1 MGFINQIITRGHHLV
16 SIIYIHENYPSYR
29 WTVGYWCWSDGLLVK
44 IDVSTEPPL
53 DLAARPIGAECG
65 WLFGSL
71 LYRLGPCRRCA
82 EDASDAWTARVG
94 FANQIRE
101 FMKIGNNWPVLF
113 CDPVYLSYFQALV
126 SKHGRKSCENHGRK
140 WTNHLWMDLGRL
152 GHYFMYIHWSHWM
165 VDFPASHGLHL
176 LRKSHFFQCQVEA
189 AGCTFPCLTSCIDNI
204 SLRHEFFHGMG
215 QNHSNPINHSY
226 IFIIVPIWLGES
238 TFMFT
243 FIFTIPDCFPW
254 FFHFARDVPY
264 VPSEDFFA
272 LFQFQFRNHQGGAPR
287 TLGPRGFFASF
298 NSSFRRDEIWLKKRT
313 EVASAF
319 SWWRQK
325 LEIERKLMEVDG
337 NIGHHLIVA
346 IIDHIPNGS

>member
-254 FFHFARDVPY
+254 FFTSPGTFLMFLLRIFSRFSNSNFEITKEELPELLGHVAFSRRLTRRFVAMK
-264 VPSEDFFA
+264 SGWK
-272 LFQFQFRNHQGGAPR
+272 NAPR
-287 TLGPRGFFASF
+287 SPLLFPGDGR
-298 NSSFRRDEIWLKKRT
+298 SSK
-313 EVASAF
+313 SNG
-319 SWWRQK
+319 SWWSWWEYWTSPYSSHYR
-325 LEIERKLMEVDG
+325 
-337 NIGHHLIVA
+337 
-346 IIDHIPNGS
+346 PYT